1 MLLLCRDV
9 TAQAT
14 ASDFIITA
22 SADGHLKFWK
32 KQGLGIEFVK
42 LYRAHTGPVDGEF
55 AGVGLGTPR
64 FGVSSQKTS
73 CMT

>member
-1 MLLLCRDV
+1 MQPSLPLLCCDV

-55 AGVGLGTPR
+55 AGVRLGTVQFA
-64 FGVSSQKTS
+64 FGGTK
-73 CMT
+73 